1 MTVTV
6 ANGPVQG
13 LGRAAAASGASFR
26 DLVIVA
32 SYHWRMIV
40 VVVLLAAMGGV
51 AAMVMSP
58 VLYTARSQVLV
69 LPRDAG
75 IAGALGGA
83 LLPFDSARATQ
94 AEAELI
100 RDRGIVRAMVEKI
113 GPDVLYPEIARPR
126 FFGLLPAYP
135 PNQRQEITIDVVL
148 RALTVAAE
156 TTSNLLTVSYD
167 HVSRDVALLAVDTL
181 LEVYLERRAEI
192 YRTARSPVLRARAE
206 GYLTQLRA
214 VEAEI
219 RAKKAEFN
227 IISLDQDVLLAL
239 RIYDS
244 VIQRRLV
251 QIERR
256 EAAIAQVA
264 STERRLR
271 ELPGSVFDYS
281 ERTDKVDNDETDNV
295 LTKLR
300 LERDTLKLRYQ
311 DSEPRIEEL
320 NRQIQV
326 LEDIKRQPRRDSST
340 KREVRNPTLDMM
352 TNNLYQRRVEAD
364 AAIRSV
370 VELDRQVEES
380 KMRIEQLRVAEGA
393 FQNLER
399 SRQIFEQLYKEAS
412 QRAEVATFEEASVD
426 SRGATIRVVDRA
438 DASVRG
444 RSNGPSIAAASVI
457 GGIMLAGVLTML
469 VSWNR
474 QTFLM
479 PEEVTRRLGLP
490 VLASFSDGDGFSTQ
504 DGQAQIVFLAAQIA
518 PTRSKTP
525 SGAVVIQVVSSTR
538 AERRSAVAA
547 ALACELAEG
556 QNKRVVILDLNG
568 EGDGQWKRFKGK
580 DPVPVGN
587 GDILTAQTEVP
598 RLQVTYRATKGPINW
613 LRIDART
620 LNDILTRLRTDYEM
634 IVVDAPATRE
644 SLVALRLAKAVE
656 GSIMAIRAEH
666 TRAPSAARLRDQ
678 LLEAGGDIFGA
689 VVTGRRFS
697 VPRMIY
703 RWL

>member
-6 ANGPVQG
+6 ANGPVPGQS
-13 LGRAAAASGASFR
+13 RTSAAASPSFR
-26 DLVIVA
+26 DLFIVA
-32 SYHWRMIV
+32 SYHWRMIFV
-40 VVVLLAAMGGV
+40 VMLLAIVAGA
-51 AAMVMSP
+51 AAMVLSP

-69 LPRDAG
+69 LPREPG

-100 RDRGIVRAMVEKI
+100 RDRGIVRGMVEKI
-113 GPDVLYPEIARPR
+113 GPEVLYPEIARPR

-167 HVSRDVALLAVDTL
+167 HTSREVALLAVDTL

-192 YRTARSPVLRARAE
+192 YRTARTPVLRARAE
-206 GYLTQLRA
+206 SYLAQLRG

-219 RAKKAEFN
+219 RARKAEFN

-244 VIQRRLV
+244 VLQRRLV

-256 EAAIAQVA
+256 EAALAQVT

-271 ELPGSVFDYS
+271 ELPGSVFDYT
-281 ERTDKVDNDETDNV
+281 ERTDRVENDETDNV
-295 LTKLR
+295 LAKLR
-300 LERDTLKLRYQ
+300 VERDTLRMRYQ
-311 DSEPRIEEL
+311 ESEPRIEEL

-326 LEDIKRQPRRDSST
+326 MEDIKRQPRRDSST
-340 KREVRNPTLDMM
+340 KREVRNPTLDVM

-380 KMRIEQLRVAEGA
+380 RARIDQLRIAEGA

-399 SRQIFEQLYKEAS
+399 SRVLFEQLYKEAS
-412 QRAEVATFEEASVD
+412 QRAEAANFEESSAD

-444 RSNGPSIAAASVI
+444 RSNGPSIAAACVI
-457 GGIMLAGVLTML
+457 GGMMLAGVLTML

-479 PEEVTRRLGLP
+479 PEEVTRKLGLP
-490 VLASFSDGDGFSTQ
+490 VLASFTDDNGFTSQ
-504 DGQAQIVFLAAQIA
+504 EGQAQIVFLAAQIA
-518 PTRSKTP
+518 PTRSKAP
-525 SGAVVIQVVSSTR
+525 GGAVIQVVSSTKV
-538 AERRSAVAA
+538 ERRSAVAA

-556 QNKRVVILDLNG
+556 QNKRVVILDLT
-568 EGDGQWKRFKGK
+568 GDGDRQWKRFKGK
-580 DPVPVGN
+580 EPVPL
-587 GDILTAQTEVP
+587 GDSDVLAAQTEVP
-598 RLQVTYRATKGPINW
+598 RLQVTYRATRGPINW

-620 LNDILTRLRTDYEM
+620 LNSTLTRLRADYEM
-634 IVVDAPATRE
+634 IIVDAPSTRE

-656 GSIMAIRAEH
+656 GSIMVIRAEH